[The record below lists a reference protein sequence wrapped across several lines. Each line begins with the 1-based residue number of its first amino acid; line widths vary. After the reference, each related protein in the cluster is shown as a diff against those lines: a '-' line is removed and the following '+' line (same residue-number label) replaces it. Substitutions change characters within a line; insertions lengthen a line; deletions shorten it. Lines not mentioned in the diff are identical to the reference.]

1 MIVLAL
7 PIAGLLAVPAQES
20 ASGGVSEFSG
30 DGCLGTSYYL
40 RLDLVDEAAVTAER
54 AILGEVERLRRLLD
68 RYDEASEFSSLVPGE
83 PTRTSTELFDV
94 LVACAEWRE
103 RTGGAFD
110 AAVGH
115 LETLWRAAEVAGAP
129 PTDEEIGARLA
140 EVAEGRW
147 AVDDGVV
154 TASPIALSL
163 DALAKGYILDR
174 AARAAVNAGAT
185 SVVVD
190 IGGDITARGEAVE
203 VMIANPG
210 ESADNGAPLA
220 QIRLKDQTVATSG
233 NYLRGFQ
240 VAGERVGHVLD
251 PRTGK
256 AVDGVQQASVVATCG
271 ATADALATSLLVLGP
286 DEGIA
291 LVKGVEGAECL
302 LVLAGGSLRATAGW
316 PETDPSRLA
325 ALSPREEG
333 WPVEKQVRVD
343 LLLEKPK
350 AGGRGRGRRRKSGS
364 YRRPYVAVW
373 VEDEAG
379 EPVRTLCLWIQRER
393 WLRDLRRWHRLHKD
407 DRGLIDAVTRPTR
420 NPGQYQLVWDGLD
433 DAGKCLPL
441 GKYQLVVE
449 AAREHGTYQIARTD
463 IDMTQE
469 RTRIELEP
477 NVEVAGCTVSFGPP
491 AASKPV
497 GDAGDAR

>member
-1 MIVLAL
+1 MILLAL
-7 PIAGLLAVPAQES
+7 PIAGLLAVPAQE
-20 ASGGVSEFSG
+20 AVTGGVSEFSG

-40 RLDLVDEAAVTAER
+40 RIDLVEEAASAAER
-54 AILGEVERLRRLLD
+54 AVLDEVERLRRLLD
-68 RYDEASEFSSLVPGE
+68 RYDETSELSSLVPGE
-83 PTRTSTELFDV
+83 PTRTSAELFEV
-94 LVACAEWRE
+94 LSACADWRE
-103 RTGGAFD
+103 TTGGAFD
-110 AAVGH
+110 PAVGH
-115 LETLWRAAEVAGAP
+115 LEGLWRAAEVVGAP

-140 EVAEGRW
+140 EVVEGRW
-147 AVDDGVV
+147 VVEAGIV
-154 TASPIALSL
+154 TATPIALSL
-163 DALAKGYILDR
+163 DALAKGYILDQ
-174 AARAAVNAGAT
+174 AARAAVDAGAT

-210 ESADNGAPLA
+210 ESADNGTPLA
-220 QIRLKDQTVATSG
+220 QIRLENQTVATSG

-256 AVDGVQQASVVATCG
+256 AVDGIQQASVVASCG
-271 ATADALATSLLVLGP
+271 TTADALATSLLVLGP

-291 LVKGVEGAECL
+291 LVQRVEGAECL

-325 ALSPREEG
+325 ALTPKEQG
-333 WPVEKQVRVD
+333 WPAEKQVRVD
-343 LLLEKPK
+343 LLLEKPT

-407 DRGLIDAVTRPTR
+407 DRRLIDAVTRPTR
-420 NPGQYQLVWDGLD
+420 NPGQYQFVWDGLD
-433 DAGKCLPL
+433 DAGKRLPL

-449 AAREHGTYQIARTD
+449 AAREHGTYQIARTSL
-463 IDMTQE
+463 DMGQS
-469 RTRIELEP
+469 RARIELEP

-491 AASKPV
+491 AAPKAS
-497 GDAGDAR
+497 GGTGDAR